1 MRVRDPQALKRWRE
15 RRGLSQRDLAFLCKC
30 TQNTIYLLESGRMA
44 TCSEDLA
51 LTVARRLD
59 VPWENL
65 FEAREDAGVRRVS
78 NVTSDARRNAIRHP
92 AKAAS

>member
-30 TQNTIYLLESGRMA
+30 SQNAISLLEKGAMQ

-51 LTVARRLD
+51 LTLARRLD
-59 VPWENL
+59 VPWEDL
-65 FEAREDAGVRRVS
+65 FETRESPGMRRMTTARQSVDRRAVK
-78 NVTSDARRNAIRHP
+78 VA
-92 AKAAS
+92 